1 MKEYFIC
8 LFAAALLS
16 GAVCMAAEG
25 SGFEK
30 HIRYVCALVCIVVTV
45 TPIVNITVKP
55 PELPSYE
62 EVSSVS
68 GTDAVVGAAEEQARE
83 YISSLIM
90 KKFGIS
96 CNGVRIDLYSE
107 GDSVTVTAVR
117 VYIGGGD
124 RAAVKSYLEETLGG
138 TIEVEYDGAV

>member
-1 MKEYFIC
+1 MKSYFLC
-8 LFAAALLS
+8 LFASALLS

-45 TPIVNITVKP
+45 SPIVNITIET

-62 EVSSVS
+62 EASIPS
-68 GTDAVVGAAEEQARE
+68 GTDAVISTAEEQARE

-96 CNGVRIDLYSE
+96 CKGVRIDLYSE
-107 GDSVTVTAVR
+107 GDSVTVTNVR
-117 VYIGGGD
+117 VYVDGGD
-124 RAAVKSYLEETLGG
+124 TAAVRRYLEETLGG
-138 TIEVEYDGAV
+138 AIEVEYDGAV

>member
-45 TPIVNITVKP
+45 SPIVNITVNP

-62 EVSSVS
+62 EVSTAP
-68 GTDAVVGAAEEQARE
+68 GADAVVNVAEEQVME

-96 CNGVRIDLYSE
+96 CKGVRIDLYSE
-107 GDSVTVTAVR
+107 DDSVTVTAVR

-124 RAAVKSYLEETLGG
+124 VSAVKSYLEETLGG
-138 TIEVEYDGAV
+138 EIEVEYDGNV